1 MAITLSLAKYKE
13 LGGRDSL
20 ERASIWQG
28 NAGSIYGLNAV
39 YAASGAAQATTATQA
54 KTVNTTPYTV
64 GGRLFSKGATDNFW
78 TLGVAGSATVVAA
91 SSWQKYLLCVDDAG
105 AATVVEG
112 TQSTVSAAAV
122 TWGNIA
128 AAQGANPKNLW
139 ASLISV
145 LNASR
150 CIFAVA
156 TVATDSTHTFTPGTT
171 AFNGTGITTT
181 FIDGIDSSLYPLMAN
196 ESGLLVGLKI

>member
-39 YAASGAAQATTATQA
+39 YAAAGAAQATTTTQA
-54 KTVNTTPYTV
+54 KTVNATAYTV
-64 GGRLFSKGATDNFW
+64 GGRLFSKAATDNFW
-78 TLGVAGSATVVAA
+78 TLGSASSATVVAVN
-91 SSWQKYLLCVDDAG
+91 SWQKYLLCVDDTG

-112 TQSTVSAAAV
+112 TQSTVNAASV
-122 TWGNIA
+122 GWGNIA
-128 AAQGANPKNLW
+128 AAQGANPKNMW
-139 ASLISV
+139 AALISV
-145 LNASR
+145 LNGSR
-150 CIFAVA
+150 CIFSVL
-156 TVATDSTHTFTPGTT
+156 TVATDATHTFTPGTT
-171 AFNGTGITTT
+171 ALNATGITST
-181 FIDGIDSSLYPLMAN
+181 FIDGIDSTLFPLMAN